1 MREEDV
7 VEDRCSAPGTSC
19 VHGSVEI
26 LKSVLLLL
34 LASLKERG
42 HTGHGPYLKA
52 CGWSDG
58 TAITGLPITVFRP
71 LACTLPGLLS
81 LAKVTRKMTRASDP
95 EAYPGLLT

>member
-1 MREEDV
+1 MQEEDAV
-7 VEDRCSAPGTSC
+7 ADRCSAPGTSC
-19 VHGSVEI
+19 VHGSMEV

-58 TAITGLPITVFRP
+58 TAIMGLPITVFRP
-71 LACTLPGLLS
+71 LAYTLPRLLS
-81 LAKVTRKMTRASDP
+81 LAKVTRKTTRARDP
-95 EAYPGLLT
+95 EADPGLLR